1 MTDDQPTQ
9 PLTEPT
15 GEEVL
20 STPMGENDA
29 DAANIRGY
37 LIKLLEVLWE
47 EQEGFGGKRP
57 FGNSSWEYELHGALL
72 DAGYI
77 TGQRDEDGYIDDVD
91 EASGSRLIFK
101 AIRALDQSGE
111 GQADG

>member
-1 MTDDQPTQ
+1 MTASQPTQ

-15 GEEVL
+15 GQEIL
-20 STPMGENDA
+20 GTRMGENDA
-29 DAANIRGY
+29 DAATIRDY

-91 EASGSRLIFK
+91 EASGNRLIFK
-101 AIRALDQSGE
+101 AIRALGLDQDGSGE
-111 GQADG
+111 

>member
-1 MTDDQPTQ
+1 MTSQPTQ

-15 GEEVL
+15 GQEIL
-20 STPMGENDA
+20 ATSMGENDA
-29 DAANIRGY
+29 DAATIRDY

-91 EASGSRLIFK
+91 EASGNRLIFK
-101 AIRALDQSGE
+101 AIRALGLDQDGR
-111 GQADG
+111 QA